1 DFARLRLLARRGD
14 SADRWPPTAEQLA
27 ECGDVVTTELGDR
40 LTGLD
45 SGLREWV
52 LDLPFLPGPSESRV
66 LLTEWLTDQLRHE
79 QCAAEWAR
87 EGAPDR
93 TPADLR
99 AFVTTLA
106 VLRGVGLD
114 GLEPLAQPR
123 EDPAAW
129 PGVVRVV

>member
-1 DFARLRLLARRGD
+1 
-14 SADRWPPTAEQLA
+14 
-27 ECGDVVTTELGDR
+27 
-40 LTGLD
+40 
-45 SGLREWV
+45 
-52 LDLPFLPGPSESRV
+52 
-66 LLTEWLTDQLRHE
+66 HE

-129 PGVVRVV
+129 PGVVRVVQMRRDGEGLVPGRPDRLVAGAGMRIAGGARFVREVRARW